1 MPVLILGTR
10 GSALARWQAEL
21 VTRLLLERRGE
32 LEDLE
37 LRTEIIRTRAEKFPE
52 RAIES
57 IGVGVFTK
65 ELDDALRRRE
75 IDFAVHS
82 LKDLP
87 SRIDADLAIAAVLPR
102 ESPFDAFVSREG
114 VALRDLPPG
123 SRIGTGSPRRRAQ
136 LLALRSDLEVV
147 PLRGNVDTRLAKLE
161 TEGLAGTILAHAGL
175 RRLGREEVV
184 TEVLTIDAFVP
195 AVGQGAIAIV
205 ARADDAETRSVL
217 EAIEDEGTR
226 AEIEA
231 ERAYLAELR
240 GGCQVPAGALARRR
254 EESLE
259 IVAVIASPDG
269 RELVRG
275 SLSGATTDA
284 RSLGE
289 ELARRLLREGGAR
302 LLEGMRE

>member
-1 MPVLILGTR
+1 
-10 GSALARWQAEL
+10 
-21 VTRLLLERRGE
+21 
-32 LEDLE
+32 
-37 LRTEIIRTRAEKFPE
+37 
-52 RAIES
+52 
-57 IGVGVFTK
+57 
-65 ELDDALRRRE
+65 
-75 IDFAVHS
+75 
-82 LKDLP
+82 
-87 SRIDADLAIAAVLPR
+87 
-102 ESPFDAFVSREG
+102 
-114 VALRDLPPG
+114 
-123 SRIGTGSPRRRAQ
+123 
-136 LLALRSDLEVV
+136 
-147 PLRGNVDTRLAKLE
+147 LAKLE